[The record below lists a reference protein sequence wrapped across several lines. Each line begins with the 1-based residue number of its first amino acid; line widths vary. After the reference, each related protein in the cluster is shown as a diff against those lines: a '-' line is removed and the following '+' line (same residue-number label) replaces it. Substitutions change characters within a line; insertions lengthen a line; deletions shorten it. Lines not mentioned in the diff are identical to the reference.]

1 MNDKVL
7 KFNSIE
13 NSNDPNEYKNI
24 NPSFVYDPINYPI
37 SSSEDMYNTGQQL
50 NQIIKK
56 TKMICFSTNEFGR
69 TSRTVNEG
77 WNLPRMWHSYGDLHR
92 GICIEIKNND
102 SFLNENSNIFMSP
115 TVFRNP
121 VNYKKDLTYPILKK
135 GKFESE
141 DEAKNFI
148 IENSHQYFF
157 QKHIDWSGER
167 EYRIISL
174 DSTVEFINFKNSVE
188 KIVLGERC
196 PNIYIP
202 LLKNHFRGKLYKI
215 TFDENKRI
223 YKLKYL

>member
-1 MNDKVL
+1 MHDKVL

-13 NSNDPNEYKNI
+13 NSNDPNEYKDI

-37 SSSEDMYNTGQQL
+37 SSSEDMYNTGLQL

-56 TKMICFSTNEFGR
+56 TKMICFSTSEYDR

-92 GICIEIKNND
+92 GICIEIKNNE
-102 SFLNENSNIFMSP
+102 SFLNENSDIFKSP
-115 TVFRNP
+115 IVFRDV

-135 GKFESE
+135 GKFESKE
-141 DEAKNFI
+141 EANNFI
-148 IENSHQYFF
+148 IENRHQYFF

-167 EYRIISL
+167 EYRIITL
-174 DSTVEFINFKNSVE
+174 DNSVE
-188 KIVLGERC
+188 FVNFKISVDKIILGERC

-215 TFDENKRI
+215 TLDENKRI
-223 YKLKYL
+223 YKLKYF